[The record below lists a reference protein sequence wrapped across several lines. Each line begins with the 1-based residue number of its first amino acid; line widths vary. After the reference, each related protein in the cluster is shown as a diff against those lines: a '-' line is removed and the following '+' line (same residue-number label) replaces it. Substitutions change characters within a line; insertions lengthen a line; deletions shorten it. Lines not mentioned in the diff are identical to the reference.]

1 MENKEYGVLKA
12 KFLKL
17 RASVPLPLRDEII
30 AVVDNQTVSWNA
42 AYGEINQDT
51 ENAKL
56 ILEQLKK
63 IGLI

>member
-1 MENKEYGVLKA
+1 MNKKEYEVLKA

-17 RASVPLPLRDEII
+17 IASVPLPLRDEII
-30 AVVDNQTVSWNA
+30 AVVDNKTVSWNA